1 MSSCYA
7 LISVNSVPCIKRYL
21 CLIHRRFHYFMLCT
35 DIGKFCPVYKKI
47 LLTVS
52 GTDP

>member
-7 LISVNSVPCIKRYL
+7 LISVNSVLCIKRYL
-21 CLIHRRFHYFMLCT
+21 CLIQRRFHEFMLCP

-47 LLTVS
+47 LMSNSEAV
-52 GTDP
+52 P